1 MELEALQNTVESIRS
16 NGAELIAI
24 SPQQSE
30 FNLELIKG
38 KQLDFDLISDP
49 GNRVAKTYGLVYTYP
64 EDLKELYLQFG
75 VDLSRYNG
83 DDSWTL
89 PMPGRFIIDRSG
101 IIRYAEASPDY
112 TVRPEPEEVIGVL
125 KGLLS

>member
-1 MELEALQNTVESIRS
+1 VAAIRS
-16 NGAELIAI
+16 AGADLLTI
-24 SPQQSE
+24 SPQQPE
-30 FNLELIKG
+30 FNRKLINEKN
-38 KQLDFDLISDP
+38 LTFDLLSDP
-49 GNRVAKTYGLVYTYP
+49 GNRVARSYGLVYAFP
-64 EDLKELYLQFG
+64 DDLKQIYLHFG
-75 VDLSRYNG
+75 TDLSKYNG

-101 IIRYAEASPDY
+101 IIRYAEVNPDY